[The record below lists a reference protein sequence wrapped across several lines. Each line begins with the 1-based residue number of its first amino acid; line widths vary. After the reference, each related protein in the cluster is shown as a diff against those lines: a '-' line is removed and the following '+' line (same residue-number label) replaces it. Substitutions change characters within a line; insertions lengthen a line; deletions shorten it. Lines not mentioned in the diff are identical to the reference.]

1 LRQAVA
7 LGLLHGPTELVP
19 ISSSGHTTLLAWQR
33 GWDYNALEPATRKRF
48 EVALHAGTTAAL
60 LFAGRRDIAASLR
73 RGGPRASPAGV
84 VVLACVPPAL
94 AGHLLQR
101 PIERRLGTPATIA
114 AGLAGGAVAMAA
126 AERRGQSRRDRSTRG
141 RSDASLADGV
151 ALGAAQALALVPG
164 VSRSGATRATARW
177 RGFTPAEADA
187 LSAAVG
193 LPITLGALALKGREA
208 ALRSDRSEWAA
219 LGAGALGAFSST
231 LVAGA
236 ALRRVGRGRSLTPYA
251 AYRIALAGAVVRRLR
266 QNGTR

>member
-33 GWDYNALEPATRKRF
+33 GWDYTALEPATRKRF

-60 LFAGRRDIAASLR
+60 LVAGRREIAASLR

-84 VVLACVPPAL
+84 VMLACIPPAL
-94 AGHLLQR
+94 AGRLLQR

-114 AGLAGGAVAMAA
+114 AGLAGGAIAMAA
-126 AERRGQSRRDRSTRG
+126 AERRGRTERG
-141 RSDASLADGV
+141 RSDASLADGA

-177 RGFTPAEADA
+177 RGFTRAEADA

-208 ALRSDRSEWAA
+208 ALSSDRSEWAA

-231 LVAGA
+231 LLAGA

-251 AYRIALAGAVVRRLR
+251 AYRIALAAAVVRRLR
-266 QNGTR
+266 QNGAR

>member
-1 LRQAVA
+1 M

-19 ISSSGHTTLLAWQR
+19 VSSSGHTTLLAWQR
-33 GWDYNALEPATRKRF
+33 GWDYATLEPATRKRF

-60 LFAGRRDIAASLR
+60 LLAGRREIAASLR
-73 RGGPRASPAGV
+73 RGSPLASPAGV

-94 AGHLLQR
+94 AGRLLQR

-114 AGLAGGAVAMAA
+114 AGLAGGAIAMAA
-126 AERRGQSRRDRSTRG
+126 AERHGRGDRG
-141 RSDASLADGV
+141 RSGASLADGA

-164 VSRSGATRATARW
+164 VSRSGATRAAARW

-187 LSAAVG
+187 LSAVVG

-219 LGAGALGAFSST
+219 LGAGALGAFSSS
-231 LVAGA
+231 LLAGA

-251 AYRIALAGAVVRRLR
+251 AYRIALAAAVVRRLR
-266 QNGTR
+266 QNGRDDRRLR